1 MTDLLHIDRAFV
13 LVSLHEKKKVMYC
26 TNMEIIS
33 WKCTISTSSNRHTA
47 HKRKRATQGP
57 FGVTLCTV
65 KLSTC

>member
-13 LVSLHEKKKVMYC
+13 LVSLHEKKKLC
-26 TNMEIIS
+26 IAQT
-33 WKCTISTSSNRHTA
+33 WKLFHGNAQFQQAVIGKHI
-47 HKRKRATQGP
+47 KERATQGP